1 MRKLNMWFP
10 DNSVLWLPW
19 LRKSVVWLAQ
29 PCRRLSENRTM
40 RFPAMTISTLVEVKY
55 IGSTMLTC
63 DKDQYKNKFGD
74 ESECITSIL
83 SIYDTRFFIIPWHK
97 MHPTTFLL
105 SSGKSQESLTLLCAL
120 RADAEKKLSQPK
132 PEAPGHGTPQWSLC
146 NLCGIAILSY
156 NWYLLIYIIHTDSYD
171 SYMIF
176 EYVFVAVQDS
186 AVQVLDPKIP
196 FLFHVLVFSHPWRT
210 RWWILGC
217 QAPKEGEEL
226 PTPKS
231 DVEAL
236 DILRRKFRWPG
247 C

>member
-1 MRKLNMWFP
+1 MFVYCRFSQLDTSLDHNMLLLCNTIYLSGWCICMTIRWILEASQYMRKLNMWFP

-132 PEAPGHGTPQWSLC
+132 PEAPGRWEPAVWRLC
-146 NLCGIAILSY
+146 NLVG
-156 NWYLLIYIIHTDSYD
+156 
-171 SYMIF
+171 
-176 EYVFVAVQDS
+176 
-186 AVQVLDPKIP
+186 
-196 FLFHVLVFSHPWRT
+196 
-210 RWWILGC
+210 
-217 QAPKEGEEL
+217 
-226 PTPKS
+226 
-231 DVEAL
+231 
-236 DILRRKFRWPG
+236 
-247 C
+247 